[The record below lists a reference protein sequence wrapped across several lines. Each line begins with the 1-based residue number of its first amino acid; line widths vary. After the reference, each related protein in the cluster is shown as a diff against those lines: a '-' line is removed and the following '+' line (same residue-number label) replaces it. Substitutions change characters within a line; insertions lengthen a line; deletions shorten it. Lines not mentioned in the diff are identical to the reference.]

1 MGGCDWVLLEV
12 SGCGWVG
19 KMVKAQCTQQFLLN
33 TLLSSLI
40 FLPKLEL
47 NPQTDILK

>member
-1 MGGCDWVLLEV
+1 MGG
-12 SGCGWVG
+12 GGGAKNG
-19 KMVKAQCTQQFLLN
+19 KAPCTQQFLLN

-47 NPQTDILK
+47 NPQTDIL